1 MQDMEK
7 IYEEYFETVNK
18 YLFCLTH
25 NNDISE
31 ELTQETFYKAVKKID
46 TYKGE
51 CKMSVWLCQIAKNL
65 WYDQCRKNKKF
76 VDTKEVD
83 LLNVQALNTL
93 EEQVISN
100 DEKISLY
107 KKMQYLDEKTRE
119 VMYLRITGELS
130 FKEIGICK
138 IVQDLLPNYI
148 ENLTNEETNRF
159 IEEHLKECPECQKVL
174 ENMQKEIKVSTT
186 KRDDREV
193 KYIKKYNK
201 KLKILKYA
209 LLIIILIYVIAV
221 GRRTIIMSSLSG
233 KATENQIN
241 DNYYVRLYSYRGD
254 TLTITESYNKGEDY
268 LTTLTRVV
276 NGSNIQKI
284 TYYKKG
290 EEQLF
295 IIESD
300 GKKNILN
307 SETMLGGH
315 ILPVTYVS
323 NGILANLQYALI
335 TGIDSTYCNGKEC
348 YVIKGNSYERYI
360 DKETGLA
367 VRNIEK
373 SNKEITR
380 KNDAVVD
387 YEYKFNIVKDSD
399 IVKPDTTG
407 YIVNE

>member
-1 MQDMEK
+1 MKEK
-7 IYEEYFETVNK
+7 R
-18 YLFCLTH
+18 
-25 NNDISE
+25 D
-31 ELTQETFYKAVKKID
+31 
-46 TYKGE
+46 
-51 CKMSVWLCQIAKNL
+51 
-65 WYDQCRKNKKF
+65 
-76 VDTKEVD
+76 
-83 LLNVQALNTL
+83 
-93 EEQVISN
+93 
-100 DEKISLY
+100 
-107 KKMQYLDEKTRE
+107 
-119 VMYLRITGELS
+119 
-130 FKEIGICK
+130 CK

-241 DNYYVRLYSYRGD
+241 DNYYVRLYSYQGD

-268 LTTLTRVV
+268 LTTLTKVV
-276 NGSNIQKI
+276 NGSNIQKM

-295 IIESD
+295 MTEAE
-300 GKKNILN
+300 GKKYVLN
-307 SETMLGGH
+307 SETMIGGY

-323 NGILANLQYALI
+323 DGILANLQYALI

>member
-1 MQDMEK
+1 
-7 IYEEYFETVNK
+7 
-18 YLFCLTH
+18 
-25 NNDISE
+25 
-31 ELTQETFYKAVKKID
+31 
-46 TYKGE
+46 
-51 CKMSVWLCQIAKNL
+51 
-65 WYDQCRKNKKF
+65 
-76 VDTKEVD
+76 
-83 LLNVQALNTL
+83 
-93 EEQVISN
+93 
-100 DEKISLY
+100 
-107 KKMQYLDEKTRE
+107 
-119 VMYLRITGELS
+119 
-130 FKEIGICK
+130 
-138 IVQDLLPNYI
+138 
-148 ENLTNEETNRF
+148 
-159 IEEHLKECPECQKVL
+159 
-174 ENMQKEIKVSTT
+174 MQKEIKVSTT

-221 GRRTIIMSSLSG
+221 GIMSSLSG

>member
-1 MQDMEK
+1 MK
-7 IYEEYFETVNK
+7 
-18 YLFCLTH
+18 
-25 NNDISE
+25 
-31 ELTQETFYKAVKKID
+31 
-46 TYKGE
+46 
-51 CKMSVWLCQIAKNL
+51 
-65 WYDQCRKNKKF
+65 
-76 VDTKEVD
+76 
-83 LLNVQALNTL
+83 
-93 EEQVISN
+93 
-100 DEKISLY
+100 
-107 KKMQYLDEKTRE
+107 EKTN
-119 VMYLRITGELS
+119 
-130 FKEIGICK
+130 CK

-159 IEEHLKECPECQKVL
+159 IEEHLKVCPECQKVL
-174 ENMQKEIKVSTT
+174 ENMQKEIKVSNT

-209 LLIIILIYVIAV
+209 LLIIILIYIIIV
-221 GRRTIIMSSLSG
+221 GRRTIIMSSISG

-241 DNYYVRLYSYRGD
+241 DNYYVRLYSYQGD

-323 NGILANLQYALI
+323 NGILAILQYALI

-373 SNKEITR
+373 SNKEIVR
-380 KNDAVVD
+380 KNDTVVD

-407 YIVNE
+407 SIRNE

>member
-1 MQDMEK
+1 MKEK
-7 IYEEYFETVNK
+7 R
-18 YLFCLTH
+18 
-25 NNDISE
+25 D
-31 ELTQETFYKAVKKID
+31 
-46 TYKGE
+46 
-51 CKMSVWLCQIAKNL
+51 
-65 WYDQCRKNKKF
+65 
-76 VDTKEVD
+76 
-83 LLNVQALNTL
+83 
-93 EEQVISN
+93 
-100 DEKISLY
+100 
-107 KKMQYLDEKTRE
+107 
-119 VMYLRITGELS
+119 
-130 FKEIGICK
+130 CK

-148 ENLTNEETNRF
+148 ENLTNKETNCF

-209 LLIIILIYVIAV
+209 LLVIILIYVIVV

-241 DNYYVRLYSYRGD
+241 DNYYVRLYSYQGD

-268 LTTLTRVV
+268 LTTMTRVV
-276 NGSNIQKI
+276 NNNQIQKI
-284 TYYKKG
+284 IHYKKG
-290 EEQLF
+290 NEQITLT
-295 IIESD
+295 EVD
-300 GKKNILN
+300 GKRYIQDSKEI
-307 SETMLGGH
+307 LGGQ
-315 ILPVTYVS
+315 IRPVTYVS
-323 NGILANLQYALI
+323 DGLLANIQYALI

-399 IVKPDTTG
+399 IVKPDTTD

>member
-1 MQDMEK
+1 MKEK
-7 IYEEYFETVNK
+7 R
-18 YLFCLTH
+18 
-25 NNDISE
+25 D
-31 ELTQETFYKAVKKID
+31 
-46 TYKGE
+46 
-51 CKMSVWLCQIAKNL
+51 
-65 WYDQCRKNKKF
+65 
-76 VDTKEVD
+76 
-83 LLNVQALNTL
+83 
-93 EEQVISN
+93 
-100 DEKISLY
+100 
-107 KKMQYLDEKTRE
+107 
-119 VMYLRITGELS
+119 
-130 FKEIGICK
+130 CK

-159 IEEHLKECPECQKVL
+159 VEEHLKECPECQKVL

-186 KRDDREV
+186 KRDGREV

-241 DNYYVRLYSYRGD
+241 DNYYVRLYSYQGD

-268 LTTLTRVV
+268 LTTLTKVV

-315 ILPVTYVS
+315 ILPVTYVAD
-323 NGILANLQYALI
+323 GILANLQYALI

>member
-1 MQDMEK
+1 
-7 IYEEYFETVNK
+7 
-18 YLFCLTH
+18 
-25 NNDISE
+25 
-31 ELTQETFYKAVKKID
+31 
-46 TYKGE
+46 
-51 CKMSVWLCQIAKNL
+51 
-65 WYDQCRKNKKF
+65 
-76 VDTKEVD
+76 
-83 LLNVQALNTL
+83 
-93 EEQVISN
+93 
-100 DEKISLY
+100 
-107 KKMQYLDEKTRE
+107 
-119 VMYLRITGELS
+119 
-130 FKEIGICK
+130 
-138 IVQDLLPNYI
+138 
-148 ENLTNEETNRF
+148 
-159 IEEHLKECPECQKVL
+159 
-174 ENMQKEIKVSTT
+174 
-186 KRDDREV
+186 
-193 KYIKKYNK
+193 
-201 KLKILKYA
+201 
-209 LLIIILIYVIAV
+209 
-221 GRRTIIMSSLSG
+221 MSSLSG

-241 DNYYVRLYSYRGD
+241 DNYYVRLYSYQGD

-268 LTTLTRVV
+268 LTTLTKVV

-284 TYYKKG
+284 TYYRKG

-295 IIESD
+295 MTESE
-300 GKKNILN
+300 GKKYVLN
-307 SETMLGGH
+307 AETMIGGY

-323 NGILANLQYALI
+323 DGILANLQYALI

>member
-1 MQDMEK
+1 MKEK
-7 IYEEYFETVNK
+7 R
-18 YLFCLTH
+18 
-25 NNDISE
+25 D
-31 ELTQETFYKAVKKID
+31 
-46 TYKGE
+46 
-51 CKMSVWLCQIAKNL
+51 
-65 WYDQCRKNKKF
+65 
-76 VDTKEVD
+76 
-83 LLNVQALNTL
+83 
-93 EEQVISN
+93 
-100 DEKISLY
+100 
-107 KKMQYLDEKTRE
+107 
-119 VMYLRITGELS
+119 
-130 FKEIGICK
+130 CK

-241 DNYYVRLYSYRGD
+241 DNYYVRLYSYQGD

-268 LTTLTRVV
+268 LTTLTKVV

-284 TYYKKG
+284 TYYRKG

-295 IIESD
+295 MTEAE
-300 GKKNILN
+300 GKKYVLN
-307 SETMLGGH
+307 SKTMIGGY

-323 NGILANLQYALI
+323 DGILANLQYALI

>member
-1 MQDMEK
+1 MKEK
-7 IYEEYFETVNK
+7 R
-18 YLFCLTH
+18 
-25 NNDISE
+25 D
-31 ELTQETFYKAVKKID
+31 
-46 TYKGE
+46 
-51 CKMSVWLCQIAKNL
+51 
-65 WYDQCRKNKKF
+65 
-76 VDTKEVD
+76 
-83 LLNVQALNTL
+83 
-93 EEQVISN
+93 
-100 DEKISLY
+100 
-107 KKMQYLDEKTRE
+107 
-119 VMYLRITGELS
+119 
-130 FKEIGICK
+130 CK

-241 DNYYVRLYSYRGD
+241 DNYYVRLYSYQGD

-268 LTTLTRVV
+268 LTTLTKVV

-284 TYYKKG
+284 TYYRKG

-295 IIESD
+295 MTESE
-300 GKKNILN
+300 GKKYVLN
-307 SETMLGGH
+307 SKTMIGGY

-323 NGILANLQYALI
+323 DGILANLQYALI

>member
-1 MQDMEK
+1 MKEK
-7 IYEEYFETVNK
+7 R
-18 YLFCLTH
+18 
-25 NNDISE
+25 D
-31 ELTQETFYKAVKKID
+31 
-46 TYKGE
+46 
-51 CKMSVWLCQIAKNL
+51 
-65 WYDQCRKNKKF
+65 
-76 VDTKEVD
+76 
-83 LLNVQALNTL
+83 
-93 EEQVISN
+93 
-100 DEKISLY
+100 
-107 KKMQYLDEKTRE
+107 
-119 VMYLRITGELS
+119 
-130 FKEIGICK
+130 CK

-241 DNYYVRLYSYRGD
+241 DNYYVRLYSYQGD

-268 LTTLTRVV
+268 LTTLTKVV

-284 TYYKKG
+284 TYYRKG

-295 IIESD
+295 MTESE
-300 GKKNILN
+300 GKKYVLN
-307 SETMLGGH
+307 AETMIGVY
-315 ILPVTYVS
+315 ILPVTYVAD
-323 NGILANLQYALI
+323 GILANLQYALI